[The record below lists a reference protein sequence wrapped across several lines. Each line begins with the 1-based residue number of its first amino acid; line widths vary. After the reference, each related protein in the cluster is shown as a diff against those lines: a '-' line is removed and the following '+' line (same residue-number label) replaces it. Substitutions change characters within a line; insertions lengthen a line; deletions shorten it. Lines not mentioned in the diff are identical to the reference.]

1 MKIYAAEIADG
12 LEEQV
17 RTNASIAFT
26 TAVEAHNPKTPCLNT
41 GDFVIHTKGH
51 FDRLLKAHAAQTD
64 EDLFY
69 NRSILVSSVWNKND
83 DIFDKNEMWAARNTP
98 VHKPD
103 NIGHDDKLI
112 VGHMTSVWAMD
123 DEGNIISDDIE
134 SKDLPDLY
142 HLVTGSVIYKHWSDK
157 DYYKMVAD
165 LIEKIQAGKMFV
177 SMECL
182 FSGFDYG
189 VKASNGDFHIIPR
202 DESSAFLTKH
212 LRAYKGTGEYEGYKI
227 GRIVRNPIF
236 SGKGYVEQ
244 PANPASVILA
254 GETINFSSASQINP
268 FAKVTGVSI
277 NSTQLSASTTG
288 GDVPASI
295 KENNDMSEVVNKH
308 LEDQVTEL
316 KAAVAKLTSEKEA
329 AVESATKANVAKIE
343 AALTDASTKAEASA
357 KELVDTKAALEV
369 ATVKATELET
379 QVKTLTEAKATAEA
393 ELATIKTTSIKAGRV
408 NTLVAGGL
416 TAEEAEAS
424 VAKFENLS
432 DEQFAVVAELAI
444 TAKKFVPFDKKG
456 EKKPGK
462 DEKATSEEK
471 SEEESLENVETKTEA
486 ALAAADDSKAD
497 EDAKVETTRA
507 ALAAWVTS
515 RMAVATA
522 AAK

>member
-12 LEEQV
+12 LEEQIK
-17 RTNASIAFT
+17 ASGSIAFT
-26 TAVEAHNPKTPCLNT
+26 TAVEGYIGPVTSDKVPALLCHGGYTISKSIAN
-41 GDFVIHTKGH
+41 
-51 FDRLLKAHAAQTD
+51 LLKINASHTD

-83 DIFDKNEMWAARNTP
+83 DIFDKAEMWAARHTP
-98 VHKPD
+98 EHKPD
-103 NIGHDDKLI
+103 NINHDDKLI

-123 DEGNIISDDIE
+123 DDGNVIADDTAV
-134 SKDLPDLY
+134 KDLPDLY
-142 HLVTGSVIYKHWSDK
+142 HLVTGSVIYRNWSDK
-157 DYYKMVAD
+157 DYHKMVAD

-189 VKASNGDFHIIPR
+189 VKSADGTFHIIPR

-227 GRIVRNPIF
+227 GRIVRSPIF

-244 PANPASVILA
+244 PANPSSVILA
-254 GETINFSSASQINP
+254 GETIIFSAASLINP
-268 FAKVTGVSI
+268 FNTETGVSI
-277 NSTQLSASTTG
+277 NSTQLSASTT
-288 GDVPASI
+288 
-295 KENNDMSEVVNKH
+295 KENNDMSEVNKH
-308 LEDQVTEL
+308 LEDQVAEQ
-316 KAAVAKLTSEKEA
+316 KALIAKLTSEKEA

-357 KELVDTKAALEV
+357 KELADTKVALEA
-369 ATVKATELET
+369 ATVKSSELET
-379 QVKTLTEAKATAEA
+379 QVKTLTEAKATVEA

-432 DEQFAVVAELAI
+432 DEQFASVAELAI
-444 TAKKFVPFDKKG
+444 AAKKFVPFGKDKKDD
-456 EKKPGK
+456 KKEDK
-462 DEKATSEEK
+462 KEKAKCSEETAA
-471 SEEESLENVETKTEA
+471 ETLETVETEDAPTLSTEA
-486 ALAAADDSKAD
+486 DAKAE
-497 EDAKVETTRA
+497 EDTKVETTRA

-515 RMAVATA
+515 RMSAS
-522 AAK
+522 AK

>member
-1 MKIYAAEIADG
+1 MRIYAEEIADG
-12 LEEQV
+12 LEELIK
-17 RTNASIAFT
+17 TNASIAFT
-26 TAVEAHNPKTPCLNT
+26 TAVEQYTGPKQIVAYTTPEEARSMA
-41 GDFVIHTKGH
+41 K
-51 FDRLLKAHAAQTD
+51 LLKTSAAQTD

-103 NIGHDDKLI
+103 NINHDDKLI

-123 DEGNIISDDIE
+123 DDGNIISDDIE
-134 SKDLPDLY
+134 AKDLPDLY
-142 HLVTGSVIYKHWSDK
+142 HLVTGSVIYKNWSDK
-157 DYYKMVAD
+157 DYHKMVAD
-165 LIEKIQAGKMFV
+165 LIEKIQAGKMYV
-177 SMECL
+177 SMECM

-236 SGKGYVEQ
+236 SGKGYVQQ

-254 GETINFSSASQINP
+254 GEAINFSSASLINP
-268 FAKVTGVSI
+268 FSNVTGVSI
-277 NSTQLSASTTG
+277 NSTQLSASTT
-288 GDVPASI
+288 
-295 KENNDMSEVVNKH
+295 KENNDMSEVNKH

-316 KAAVAKLTSEKEA
+316 KATVAKLTSEKEA

-343 AALTDASTKAEASA
+343 AALTDASTKAETSA
-357 KELVDTKAALEV
+357 KELAETKAALEA

-379 QVKTLTEAKATAEA
+379 QVKTLTEAKAVADA
-393 ELATIKTTSIKAGRV
+393 ELATIKTSTIKAGRV

-444 TAKKFVPFDKKG
+444 TAKKFVPFGKEDKK
-456 EKKPGK
+456 EDKKEGK
-462 DEKATSEEK
+462 DCKAEEKALDEVEK
-471 SEEESLENVETKTEA
+471 PAGEA
-486 ALAAADDSKAD
+486 ALAAESDAKAE
-497 EDAKVETTRA
+497 EDAKVEKTRA
-507 ALAAWVTS
+507 ALADWVTK
-515 RMAVATA
+515 RMAG
-522 AAK
+522 K